1 MANNV
6 SKNASSTVSTNADD
20 KKVRHKL
27 DCYIFHT
34 VLLVIIL
41 IFIIAIIS
49 NRYAKH

>member
-6 SKNASSTVSTNADD
+6 STNASSTVSTNSDD

-27 DCYIFHT
+27 GCYIFHT